1 MSSRPNKTETS
12 RIGTRHSD
20 LRAERLTLANSIIE
34 FEVGPV
40 GVFAR
45 VDHADGRR
53 DYAGPLP
60 DATISALREVGE

>member
-1 MSSRPNKTETS
+1 MSTRPEHTDSS
-12 RIGTRHSD
+12 RIGLSNTE
-20 LRAERLTLANSIIE
+20 LRTERLTLEHSIIE
-34 FEVGPV
+34 FELGPV

>member
-1 MSSRPNKTETS
+1 MSTRPEHTESS
-12 RIGTRHSD
+12 RIGLSNTE
-20 LRAERLTLANSIIE
+20 LRTERLTLANSIIE

-45 VDHADGRR
+45 IVREDGRR

-60 DATISALREVGE
+60 SGTISALREVSR